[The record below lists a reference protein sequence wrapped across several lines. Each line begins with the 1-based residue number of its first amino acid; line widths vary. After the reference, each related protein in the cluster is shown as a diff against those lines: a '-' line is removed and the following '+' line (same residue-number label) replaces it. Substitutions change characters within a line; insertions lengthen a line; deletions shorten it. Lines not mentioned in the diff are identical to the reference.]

1 MLEILDLP
9 LYLNQHNNMIENAKM
24 VCILDKQIKMPRYL
38 ESINKSST
46 NIASLVN
53 IIGIDLGGR
62 KYLVKGK
69 AVVILGPRAFE
80 PTRYGKRVLL
90 LNGNFVYREVGNNK
104 NYVEMTLIYPTY
116 KGESLYATKTLFRE
130 VMDIRNVYP
139 DIMKSVDDIAQLN
152 WDIEG
157 YYNNFH
163 LSSEYRECCK
173 GIDFEDSETDF
184 QFKSDEEY
192 KKSIANIEN
201 EIGYT
206 NSSEK
211 SGIINATKKELE
223 SRKEILEKPK
233 IFNIF
238 ESLKNKAEI
247 RVNEELDNL
256 VKLSEKVEDKEH
268 KKELDY
274 LYSQIKSNWRRAPS
288 SESATGRAIFKNVIE
303 HMFPEYKGKYEDKKL
318 LIDNAIDNHNLLDI
332 WYKGEVPEKLK
343 SNYFYVEVSQLKEG
357 LYIGVLDYLL
367 GFRKHLI
374 KAYEYS
380 FDLNIDI
387 LSIIEQNPYYLAL
400 IDSRLNIEELDK
412 LAMLFKIDLKSIEV
426 LKFRNAAYLHNYL
439 LDSSNPLIKEN
450 TIVEKEKIL
459 NTLLTGFVI
468 SSKSYANLNSTG
480 FILSNKILQNLEK
493 YVKKDLDYYF
503 FVLPKNGWK
512 EQKMKSV
519 TKYVLN
525 FGNDVPNKVLKD
537 YLEVGLGVEVY
548 LADKTYL
555 VDFTYLEKELYII
568 NKIYTLQEK
577 GDKPILNSE
586 AVEKCIRGFERV
598 KSLEWNISDFKLEEK
613 QADAVRLL
621 YNPVMCLTGPAGSGK
636 TTTAEAILFGVQALL
651 GIEEDNIMF
660 CAPTGKAANR
670 LKEIVKKPTR
680 TINSLFGI
688 GGESYTLLNEK
699 SVKKKSE
706 IKVLIVDES
715 SMINLEL
722 MYNMLSKIA
731 DGTRIIFLGDRE
743 QLPPIGAGKPFTN
756 ILTFAPCVVLNVL
769 KRASDTSGI
778 TRNAKSLIYDS
789 DNAIPIELESYDDF
803 RILETPK
810 NKIVDL
816 VTGIVNYH
824 LGRAGSKRVGDS
836 LAAKRVLQ
844 SLDVNL
850 HPDDIQVVTPVNKY
864 DWGTKNLNR
873 VLQNVINPKRNI
885 DFAIRFENGY
895 DKEVDNNGNLVNASI
910 YREYRLGDRV
920 IHLENDT
927 ARERYLYKDNGVY
940 EKIPSTGVMNGDI
953 GKIQEFISGDKL
965 SFVLNDGSLDKDTK
979 NSFSDSED
987 DIYISV
993 NYVDVDE
1000 LGARLDYVIFYKV
1013 TIVHTREFDLFLQQ
1027 NKIYTVESYELK
1039 NLDLAY
1045 ALTVHKL
1052 QGSQSKLIVCVMYPV
1067 GFSDFI
1073 SRNMIY
1079 TAITRAVEGIYLVG
1093 NVTGR
1098 FSVINTG
1105 RKIEQNMLRNTISDK
1120 IYE

>member
-1 MLEILDLP
+1 MMEVLDLP
-9 LYLNQHNNMIENAKM
+9 LYLNQHNNLIENAKM
-24 VCILDKQIKMPRYL
+24 VCILDKQIKMPSYL

-46 NIASLVN
+46 NIASLVD
-53 IIGIDLGGR
+53 IVGIDLGGH

-90 LNGNFVYREVGNNK
+90 LNGNFVYREIGNTK

-116 KGESLYATKTLFRE
+116 KGEALYATKTLFRE
-130 VMDIRNVYP
+130 IVDIRNAYS
-139 DIMKSVDDIAQLN
+139 DIMKSVDEIAQLN
-152 WDIEG
+152 WDIER
-157 YYNNFH
+157 YYSKFNLN
-163 LSSEYRECCK
+163 SDYRESCK
-173 GIDFEDSETDF
+173 GIDFEGMETDF
-184 QFKSDEEY
+184 QFKSEEEY
-192 KKSIANIEN
+192 GKTIAYIEN
-201 EIGYT
+201 QVGLPDYSVKTDIVNG
-206 NSSEK
+206 S
-211 SGIINATKKELE
+211 KKKLD
-223 SRKEILEKPK
+223 SRKNILEKPK
-233 IFNIF
+233 VFDIF

-247 RVNEELDNL
+247 KVNNELDNL
-256 VKLSEKVEDKEH
+256 VKLSEKVDDKEH
-268 KKELDY
+268 KDKLDY
-274 LYSQIKSNWRRAPS
+274 LYTQIKNNWKRAPS
-288 SESATGRAIFKNVIE
+288 FESATGRAIFKNVIE
-303 HMFPEYKGKYEDKKL
+303 HMFPEYKGKYENKKL

-332 WYKGEVPEKLK
+332 WYKGKIPKKLK
-343 SNYFYVEVSQLKEG
+343 ENRFYLQVSQLKEG
-357 LYIGVLDYLL
+357 LYVGLLDYLL

-380 FDLNIDI
+380 SDLNIDI
-387 LSIIEQNPYYLAL
+387 ISVIEQNPYYLAL
-400 IDSRLNIEELDK
+400 IDNRLNIEELDK
-412 LAMLFKIDLKSIEV
+412 LAMLFKIDLKKLEV

-439 LDSSNPLIKEN
+439 LDSSNSLVKEN
-450 TIVEKEKIL
+450 TIVEKEKII
-459 NTLLTGFVI
+459 NSLLTGFII
-468 SSKSYANLNSTG
+468 SSKSYINLNSTG
-480 FILSNKILQNLEK
+480 SILSNKILQNIEN
-493 YVKKDLDYYF
+493 YVKKDLDYYS
-503 FVLPKNGWK
+503 FVLPKKGWR
-512 EQKMKSV
+512 EQKVKSAV
-519 TKYVLN
+519 KYVLN
-525 FGNDVPNKVLKD
+525 FGNDVPSKVMKD
-537 YLEVGLGVEVY
+537 YLEVGLGVEVF
-548 LADKTYL
+548 LGDRTYL

-568 NKIYTLQEK
+568 NKLYTLQEK
-577 GDKPILNSE
+577 GEKPVLNDE
-586 AVEKCIRGFERV
+586 IVEKCIRGFERV
-598 KSLEWNISDFKLEEK
+598 KSLEWDIPNFKLEDK

-621 YNPVMCLTGPAGSGK
+621 YNPIMCLTGPAGSGK
-636 TTTAEAILFGVQALL
+636 TTTAEAILFGIQALL

-699 SVKKKSE
+699 SIKKKAE

-722 MYNMLSKIA
+722 MYNMLSKIS

-743 QLPPIGAGKPFTN
+743 QLPPIGPGKPFTN

-778 TRNAKSLIYDS
+778 TCNAKNLIYDS
-789 DNAIPIELESYDDF
+789 DSSAPVELQSYDDF

-824 LGRAGSKRVGDS
+824 MGRAGPKRTGDN

-850 HPDDIQVVTPVNKY
+850 SSDDIQIVTPVNKY

-873 VLQNVINPKRNI
+873 VLQNVINPKRNT

-895 DKEVDNNGNLVNASI
+895 DKEVDSNGNPINAVV

-920 IHLENDT
+920 IHLENDAT
-927 ARERYLYKDNGVY
+927 RERYLYRDNGVY
-940 EKIPSTGVMNGDI
+940 EKISSTGVMNGDV
-953 GKIQEFISGDKL
+953 GKVLEFISGDKL
-965 SFVLNDGSLDKDTK
+965 SFILSDGSIDKDTK
-979 NSFSDSED
+979 SSFSDSED
-987 DIYISV
+987 DIYIAV

-1000 LGARLDYVIFYKV
+1000 LGARLDYIIFYKV
-1013 TIVHTREFDLFLQQ
+1013 IIIYTAEFDSFLKQHRV
-1027 NKIYTVESYELK
+1027 YTVESYELK

-1098 FSVINTG
+1098 FSVVNTG